1 MTNAQ
6 TKISISRLSQYGL
19 LSVASN
25 DNLKFLQGQLTCDL
39 KEVTTEQWR
48 YGALCTNKGR
58 MISNFLLAQT
68 AQNQHLLRMH
78 VSTIEAVL
86 NTLKKFAPFYKGVV
100 TDVGTDYAIIGLVTT
115 EAETDLENLIQTVF
129 ASYLPAATSTK
140 TTEQYTLVKLDAHRY
155 ECWIKKEF
163 SESIWQQ
170 LLSHATTVDES
181 QWELVNIRAGL
192 GEVRKATIE
201 EWTPHMLNL
210 QTVGA
215 ISFKKGCYTGQEIV
229 ARTEYRGIQK
239 RAMYRITGTGDAPAT
254 STVLMDGEHSGG
266 EIVMAQATGKD
277 QWEALAVLSDKDL
290 ENVTFTCAGSPVAIL
305 DLPYAI
311 RKTISATP

>member
-1 MTNAQ
+1 MSNAIAICQ
-6 TKISISRLSQYGL
+6 LASAGL

-39 KEVTTEQWR
+39 KEVSAEQWR

-68 AQNQHLLRMH
+68 APNRHLLRMH
-78 VSTIEAVL
+78 RSTIEAVET
-86 NTLKKFAPFYKGVV
+86 TLKKFAPFYKGTVQ
-100 TDVGTDYAIIGLVTT
+100 DQSADYIIVGIAAD
-115 EAETDLENLIQTVF
+115 AETALDGFVQGIF
-129 ASYLPAATSTK
+129 STHLSGINAVK
-140 TTEQYTLVKLDAHRY
+140 TTEQFTLVKLDKHRY
-155 ECWIKKEF
+155 ECWINKNAADSYWQK
-163 SESIWQQ
+163 SIAAA
-170 LLSHATTVDES
+170 SVTDET
-181 QWELVNIRAGL
+181 QWELLNIRAGL

-210 QTVGA
+210 QAVGA

-229 ARTEYRGIQK
+229 ARTEYRGQQK
-239 RAMYRITGTGDAPAT
+239 RAMYHISGTGAVPAT
-254 STVLMDGEHSGG
+254 ATALTGG
-266 EIVMAQATGKD
+266 EIVMAQATSADK
-277 QWEALAVLSDKDL
+277 WEALAVLSDKDL
-290 ENVTFTCAGSPVAIL
+290 EHTTLSCAGYPVQIL